1 VARWGLLHRAYDN
14 RRNEQMFEFD
24 ETTPEALRNQILV
37 YRMTD
42 VLTDRERARFLGLP
56 EGCRIRERAKI
67 LAREKL
73 SIGHHVW
80 IGEGAVLDAQGGLTI
95 GDYTQIGL
103 NVMIWSHTSHKQ
115 ALASNTC
122 TSQEGIA
129 YKPTKIGSNVFIAG
143 PSVVAP
149 GVIIGDRVMVSPLSF
164 VDRNLPDDAV
174 FNPSRDLRKLEA
186 RVKQLEEA
194 LERLVGQELRDK
206 SQLDK

>member
-1 VARWGLLHRAYDN
+1 
-14 RRNEQMFEFD
+14 MFEFD
-24 ETTPEALRNQILV
+24 ETTPEGLRNQILA

-73 SIGHHVW
+73 ALGHHVW

-115 ALASNTC
+115 ALASNTG
-122 TSQEGIA
+122 TSPEGIE
-129 YKPTKIGSNVFIAG
+129 YKPTKIGSSVFIAG
-143 PSVVAP
+143 PSVIAP
-149 GVIIGDRVMVSPLSF
+149 GVTIGDRVLVSPLSF
-164 VDRNLPDDAV
+164 VDRDLPDDAV
-174 FNPSRDLRKLEA
+174 FSPSRDLRDLQAKVS
-186 RVKQLEEA
+186 RLEEM
-194 LERLVGQELRDK
+194 LERLLGAQMQCESPSGDAR
-206 SQLDK
+206 